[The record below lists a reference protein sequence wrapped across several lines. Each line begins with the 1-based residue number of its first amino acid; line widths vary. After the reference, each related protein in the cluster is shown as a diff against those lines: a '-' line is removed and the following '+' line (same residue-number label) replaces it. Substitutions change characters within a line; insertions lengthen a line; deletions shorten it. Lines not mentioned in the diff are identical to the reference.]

1 MKKRSITILSVIVVI
16 GVLGGMWYHH
26 MYGKTYYYGQ
36 VDGKIIRTEKAP
48 AGYPNVYY
56 YKVDGWN
63 KDGKHQR
70 MEVGSTGGHKFVK
83 GHYIKVGWSNA
94 KDVVDF
100 ARVSYNQI
108 PKAAQ
113 EKIDAAK

>member
-1 MKKRSITILSVIVVI
+1 MVGT
-16 GVLGGMWYHH
+16 
-26 MYGKTYYYGQ
+26 KTAN
-36 VDGKIIRTEKAP
+36 I
-48 AGYPNVYY
+48 N
-56 YKVDGWN
+56 GW
-63 KDGKHQR
+63 
-70 MEVGSTGGHKFVK
+70 VGSTGGHKFVK